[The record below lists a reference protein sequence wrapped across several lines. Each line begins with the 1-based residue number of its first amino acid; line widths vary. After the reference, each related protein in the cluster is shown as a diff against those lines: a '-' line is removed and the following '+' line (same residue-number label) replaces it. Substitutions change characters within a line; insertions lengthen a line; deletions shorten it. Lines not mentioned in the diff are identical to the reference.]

1 MTPFESMWEDWT
13 CSKASWT
20 STNCTFAEEEL
31 SSNERVLS
39 VREAQKYYEIERN
52 NFDKHLG
59 TFLEM
64 FNKKLRRT
72 PTINSRPLD
81 LYRLYREVVHMGGCD
96 RVVAQEGCW
105 TKIFRTLENYSVK
118 VTDAS
123 YRLKRYYKHYLYAYE
138 QHFYFGKPLTSPEFE
153 REKNNGSSMKS
164 SNSSGRTKRS
174 SQKKVKEFIT
184 VPTMTATFPS
194 GFKADSM
201 QTATTFS
208 TPTWKRSNR
217 INTNI
222 TSTMP
227 GAATTRPLIS
237 KLSSA
242 ANVHSQLAA
251 GR

>member
-81 LYRLYREVVHMGGCD
+81 LYRLYREVLFGFVLL
-96 RVVAQEGCW
+96 RVVVVVLIW
-105 TKIFRTLENYSVK
+105 
-118 VTDAS
+118 
-123 YRLKRYYKHYLYAYE
+123 
-138 QHFYFGKPLTSPEFE
+138 
-153 REKNNGSSMKS
+153 NGL
-164 SNSSGRTKRS
+164 
-174 SQKKVKEFIT
+174 
-184 VPTMTATFPS
+184 
-194 GFKADSM
+194 
-201 QTATTFS
+201 
-208 TPTWKRSNR
+208 W
-217 INTNI
+217 
-222 TSTMP
+222 
-227 GAATTRPLIS
+227 
-237 KLSSA
+237 
-242 ANVHSQLAA
+242 
-251 GR
+251 